1 MLNSGQKKLLEVFEV
16 ITGFQLLSILHSS
29 PPNLKLRIVE
39 HFYISVGSLISL
51 ENSVF
56 ELQIFDILLGIQA
69 KCRCPSIKRGTPH
82 SFLEQGRPE
91 RRIVIF
97 NDFNKD
103 EQNVVRID
111 YKKTNLPLKVALQPS
126 WF

>member
-16 ITGFQLLSILHSS
+16 ITGFQLLSILQSRTALL

-69 KCRCPSIKRGTPH
+69 K
-82 SFLEQGRPE
+82 
-91 RRIVIF
+91 
-97 NDFNKD
+97 
-103 EQNVVRID
+103 
-111 YKKTNLPLKVALQPS
+111 
-126 WF
+126 

>member
-16 ITGFQLLSILHSS
+16 ITGFQLLSILQRRTALL

-69 KCRCPSIKRGTPH
+69 K
-82 SFLEQGRPE
+82 
-91 RRIVIF
+91 
-97 NDFNKD
+97 
-103 EQNVVRID
+103 
-111 YKKTNLPLKVALQPS
+111 
-126 WF
+126 